1 MDAATGQWLFGQ
13 AAVVVVLIGF
23 IWLLVY
29 RRQLATAAHVDDLK
43 KAGEDL
49 KTIAAEATKRIEKAC
64 DDARAIQEK
73 SHADAFAR
81 LERSHADS
89 FARLEQ
95 AQIATLAQMEKRIA
109 ASDRNSD
116 MWREVARTG
125 VITAREAVGVAANHA
140 GAIPP
145 PSSPGGGA

>member
-23 IWLLVY
+23 IWLLVQ
-29 RRQLATAAHVDDLK
+29 RRALATAAHLDDLK
-43 KAGEDL
+43 KSSDDL
-49 KTIAAEATKRIEKAC
+49 KRVADEALVKIEKAC

-81 LERSHADS
+81 LERAHAN
-89 FARLEQ
+89 E
-95 AQIATLAQMEKRIA
+95 LAQMEKRIT

-140 GAIPP
+140 GATPP